1 MNLDTTRS
9 APQVGPRPS
18 ESGLGGHEAGVSG
31 VDEGVE
37 KSSLPTL
44 KGGRMAL
51 FVCTTFSDFLGVGN
65 DVSDEKRNNKKA
77 FTYNYVFFA
86 LSNIASI
93 LQAVKE
99 HCGGETLVDSGVWFD
114 DVTQ

>member
-1 MNLDTTRS
+1 MGVRIGVMTSCLSDGIDSKRQKCTTLP
-9 APQVGPRPS
+9 ATQVSLRPVK
-18 ESGLGGHEAGVSG
+18 SGLGGHEAGVSG

-65 DVSDEKRNNKKA
+65 DVFDEKRNHC
-77 FTYNYVFFA
+77 
-86 LSNIASI
+86 
-93 LQAVKE
+93 QDAVRK
-99 HCGGETLVDSGVWFD
+99 
-114 DVTQ
+114 